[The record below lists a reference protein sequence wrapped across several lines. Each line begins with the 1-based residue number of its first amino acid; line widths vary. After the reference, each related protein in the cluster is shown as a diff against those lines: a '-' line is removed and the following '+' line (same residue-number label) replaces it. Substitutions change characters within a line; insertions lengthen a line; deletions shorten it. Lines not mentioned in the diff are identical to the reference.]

1 MTFELI
7 REIIYEVTNIKLLF
21 SSSEYFKVPFSLS
34 NFYDAIFTKVSMDK
48 SGGSTRTMLNLV
60 NVKTSQSLTHLKL
73 LGSFDGSKD
82 SYANLERNFKK

>member
-1 MTFELI
+1 
-7 REIIYEVTNIKLLF
+7 
-21 SSSEYFKVPFSLS
+21 
-34 NFYDAIFTKVSMDK
+34 MDK